1 MSAVLQDTATPSGG
15 GAQDRWERYRAVAGG
30 LDEYW
35 YPVMTAA
42 ELRARKRATLEL
54 VGRKLVLFADG
65 DVFRALLDECPH
77 RQVPLSLGKVEFPGT
92 ITCIYHGWTFNLES
106 GRMVAALTD
115 GPDSPINGKVGVRS
129 FPVEERIG
137 LVFVWMGEGSPVP
150 VEDDIPSE
158 LFREDARVYPFIRNV
173 EGNWRH
179 ATENGFDESHVKML
193 HRYATWVTFRN
204 VSAWNE
210 TSIEKSDDGVWLE
223 RVQRNV
229 HLFDDYPGLGSWP
242 KKRFWKPAPNKGV
255 TTGGKDHAVGVRL
268 PCILRVR
275 QPGKADWTHYEW
287 YVPVNK
293 DRYIYLVL
301 AVTWRTNP
309 WKRFTFW
316 LRYWT
321 YILWIH
327 HHGFNNQD
335 LGVVAA
341 TPEGAPVRLFRPDIS
356 IIEWRR
362 HVEQNAR
369 PAGSAGNRSGNARGA
384 GA

>member
-1 MSAVLQDTATPSGG
+1 MSAVMQDAP
-15 GAQDRWERYRAVAGG
+15 ANPADAEVREPWEKYRAAAGG

-42 ELRARKRATLEL
+42 ELRRRKRATVEL

-65 DVFRALLDECPH
+65 ANFRALLDECPH

-129 FPVEERIG
+129 YPVEERIG
-137 LVFVWMGEGSPVP
+137 LVFVWMGEGKPVP
-150 VEDDIPSE
+150 VEEDIPTE
-158 LFREDARVYPFIRNV
+158 LFREDARVYPFVRIV
-173 EGNWRH
+173 GGNWRH

-193 HRYATWVTFRN
+193 HRYAAWVTFRN

-210 TSIEKSDDGVWLE
+210 TSIDKSDDGVWLE

-242 KKRFWKPAPNKGV
+242 KKRFWKPEPSKGV

-287 YVPVNK
+287 YVPINK
-293 DRYIYLVL
+293 DSYIYLVL
-301 AVTWRTNP
+301 AVTWRSSP
-309 WKRFTFW
+309 WKRFMFW

-327 HHGFNNQD
+327 HYGFNNQD
-335 LGVVAA
+335 LGVVAK
-341 TPEGAPVRLFRPDIS
+341 TPEGAPVKLFRPDIS

-362 HVEQNAR
+362 HLEQNAR
-369 PAGSAGNRSGNARGA
+369 PVNRGGNSRGA